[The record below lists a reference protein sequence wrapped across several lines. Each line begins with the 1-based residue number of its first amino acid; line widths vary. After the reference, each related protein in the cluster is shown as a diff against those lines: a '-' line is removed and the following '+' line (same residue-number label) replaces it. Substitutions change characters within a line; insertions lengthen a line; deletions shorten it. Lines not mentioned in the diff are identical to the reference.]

1 MSDAATDAGTVDI
14 DDLLCDEAIDR
25 PASYY
30 ALVREASP
38 VYWNSRWNGWI
49 VTGYPEVVA
58 GYRDHKRLSSDRFAG
73 PFGEELRRSAESA
86 SGSDSLMV
94 FLSKFFVWK
103 DQPYHTR
110 VRELVNKAFTPKS
123 VEALRPRIQDLVK
136 YLVDSIPDTDSVD
149 FLSQFSFQVPV
160 IVIAE
165 YLGVPPESRDDV
177 RAWSEDLGAVIFVR
191 GDDETRMAKGEQ
203 AMTNLVEFLRP
214 IVRER
219 RKHPQDDL
227 LSGMAQAEARGEF
240 LSEDEVVA
248 NAVLMMFAGH
258 ETTMNLIANGM
269 VAFHDFPDQW
279 QRLYENPDLAR
290 TATEEMLRFDGPI
303 RAMARWA
310 KEPFEF
316 GGQQIKERDRVLLVQ
331 HAANRDARGFDDPD
345 TFDIGRWPNKHA
357 AFGQG
362 IHTCLGAPLAR
373 LETEESFKYLSQC
386 FSGFDILEPELRYNR
401 TMVSRSLTQLHLRLH
416 ER

>member
-1 MSDAATDAGTVDI
+1 MTQTETSHSSLDI
-14 DDLLCDEAIDR
+14 DDLLSEEAIDR
-25 PASYY
+25 PATYY
-30 ALVREASP
+30 ARLRNESP

-73 PFGEELRRSAESA
+73 PFGEELRRSAA
-86 SGSDSLMV
+86 ATGADQLLG

-110 VRELVNKAFTPKS
+110 VRELVNQAFTPKS
-123 VEALRPRIQDLVK
+123 VELIRPRVRSLVEH
-136 YLVDSIPDTDSVD
+136 LVDSFPTTERVD
-149 FLSQFSFQVPV
+149 FFGQFSFQVPV

-165 YLGVPPESRDDV
+165 YLGVPQDARDDV
-177 RAWSEDLGAVIFVR
+177 RAWSEDLGSVIFVR
-191 GDDETRMAKGEQ
+191 GDDKSRMEKGEQ
-203 AMTNLVEFLRP
+203 AMHNLVEFLRP

-219 RKHPQDDL
+219 GKSPQDDL
-227 LSGMAQAEARGEF
+227 LSGMVQAQERGDF

-248 NAVLMMFAGH
+248 NAILMMFAGH

-269 VAFHDFPDQW
+269 VAFQQFPDQW
-279 QRLYENPDLAR
+279 ERLYQNPDLAR
-290 TATEEMLRFDGPI
+290 TAVEESLRFDGPI

-310 KEPFEF
+310 TESFEF
-316 GGQQIKERDRVLLVQ
+316 AGKQINQGDRVMLVQ
-331 HAANRDARGFDDPD
+331 HAANRDPRGFEDPD
-345 TFDIGRWPNKHA
+345 RFDIGRWPNKHA

-373 LETEESFKYLSQC
+373 LETEEAFRHLTQR
-386 FSGFDILEPELRYNR
+386 FSSFDILEDELHYNP
-401 TMVSRSLTQLHLRLH
+401 TMVSRSLTQLHLRFH
-416 ER
+416 TR